1 MIKII
6 QGEDD
11 MVKMDQQKI
20 ECRSDKIVNIP
31 KILKI
36 KKSEI
41 IMDIE
46 VGKHRCTRG
55 TNEIK

>member
-36 KKSEI
+36 KA
-41 IMDIE
+41 
-46 VGKHRCTRG
+46 
-55 TNEIK
+55 

>member
-1 MIKII
+1 
-6 QGEDD
+6 
-11 MVKMDQQKI
+11 MVKMDQQLI
-20 ECRSDKIVNIP
+20 QCRSDKIVNIP
-31 KILKI
+31 KTLKI

-55 TNEIK
+55 TNKIK